1 MLPYLIIKTSRHLR
15 NKLDIEL
22 GQINLTAAQFSVLN
36 RIQISNNKVLA
47 SELAVQLGSD
57 KPTISGI
64 VKRLGQM
71 SLIVKTPHET
81 DRRAEYLSLTE
92 LGIDRLDEARQ
103 IADKVTEVIFSD
115 FDNETMA
122 TFESYLV
129 KLLTNLEG

>member
-22 GQINLTAAQFSVLN
+22 GQIHLTAAQFSVLN
-36 RIQISNNKVLA
+36 RIQISNNKVLS

-64 VKRLGQM
+64 VKRLSQM
-71 SLIVKTPHET
+71 SLIDKTPHES
-81 DRRAEYLSLTE
+81 DRRAEYLSLSK
-92 LGIDRLDEARQ
+92 LGEQRLNEARK
-103 IADKVTEVIFSD
+103 IADAVTDDIFSD
-115 FDNETMA
+115 FDDETMA

-129 KLLTNLEG
+129 RLLLKLED